1 MVYSLFKEHYVQDSG
16 NNLTL
21 TIITF
26 YFDRNHEQKK
36 ILILAR
42 YSSGIMIKTLQS
54 DIDTGLIKLFL
65 KMTPE
70 ERLQSNDN
78 TIRTLMELKNAYQ
91 NKAVE
96 NRSKRAAE
104 RT

>member
-1 MVYSLFKEHYVQDSG
+1 
-16 NNLTL
+16 
-21 TIITF
+21 
-26 YFDRNHEQKK
+26 
-36 ILILAR
+36 
-42 YSSGIMIKTLQS
+42 MIKTLQS

-78 TIRTLMELKNAYQ
+78 TIRTLMELKNAYK
-91 NKAVE
+91 NKTIE